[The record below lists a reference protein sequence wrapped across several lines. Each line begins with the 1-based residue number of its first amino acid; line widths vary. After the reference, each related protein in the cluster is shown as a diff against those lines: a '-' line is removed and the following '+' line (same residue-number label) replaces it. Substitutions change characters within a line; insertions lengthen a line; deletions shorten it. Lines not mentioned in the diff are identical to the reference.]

1 MADINKPCIK
11 QCCLNEEEI
20 CLGCFRTF
28 NDMRLWNKASIEEK
42 KEMMRIAE
50 GRKIEHAIRSR
61 SSKKRSS

>member
-11 QCCLNEEEI
+11 KCCLNEEEI

-42 KEMMRIAE
+42 KEMMEIAE
-50 GRKIEHAIRSR
+50 RRKIEHNLKSTP
-61 SSKKRSS
+61 SKK